1 MFSLINSIGRIPL
14 MIAALGMLILSFFG
28 WLAIHDHNLREEII
42 AEFNQK
48 QEELLREKQEEFQKQ
63 INELNQINIDLMSKS
78 KEKEIVIER
87 EVITIEK
94 EIAAKDKGNAAP
106 DYYKELF
113 NKMQKSFGE
122 NK

>member
-63 INELNQINIDLMSKS
+63 INELNQINIELMSKS

>member
-1 MFSLINSIGRIPL
+1 
-14 MIAALGMLILSFFG
+14 
-28 WLAIHDHNLREEII
+28 
-42 AEFNQK
+42 
-48 QEELLREKQEEFQKQ
+48 LREKQEEFQKQ
-63 INELNQINIDLMSKS
+63 INELNQINLDLMSKS

-94 EIAAKDKGNAAP
+94 EIVAKDKSNTAP

>member
-63 INELNQINIDLMSKS
+63 INELNQINLDLMSKS

-94 EIAAKDKGNAAP
+94 EIASKDKGNAAP

-113 NKMQKSFGE
+113 KKMQKSFGE

>member
-1 MFSLINSIGRIPL
+1 MFSLIDGIGRIPL
-14 MIAALGMLILSFFG
+14 IIAAIGMLILSFFG
-28 WLAIHDHNLREEII
+28 WLAIHDHNIREEVI

-63 INELNQINIDLMSKS
+63 INELNQINLDLMSKS
-78 KEKEIVIER
+78 KEKEIDLER
-87 EVITIEK
+87 KAVTIEK
-94 EIAAKDKGNAAP
+94 EIVAKDKSSVAP